1 MQIKKYLYYITAL
14 VLSCTACQHEPA
26 VQVTLP
32 VAICLPTEE
41 TQVPMNRVPGDPGTT
56 EEFLLP
62 NHVYIFVMKYDTEA
76 GKYVVWHRIE
86 KTLAES
92 DWEKKHYVGLL
103 QTTGDSIYE
112 YTEEINL
119 LLEATRFDGRVYVIA
134 SAEPLTFT
142 PKPDLADITNETELL
157 DEKFSMADST
167 MQHNVQHIYSTP
179 YNYIV
184 DDEYYGSFRSQQRVP
199 NVNLMLYH
207 VAAKVDI
214 NWTVPTD
221 KRIKADPDE
230 AVRLTYMQAVNLF
243 DGWAYCFKPMANVV
257 NPLPTTGYSRQIVS
271 PGDVGR
277 WWEGRD
283 YFYTIPYTT
292 PTHSGYFPLQMVL
305 KTNGSEGT
313 GYRPTLY
320 MEMDDTTFVPWLR
333 ADFTINNPLEDGT
346 DTKIVPN

>member
-56 EEFLLP
+56 EKFLLP
-62 NHVYIFVMKYDTEA
+62 NHVYIFVMKYDT
-76 GKYVVWHRIE
+76 GTKKYVVWHQIE
-86 KTLAES
+86 KTLRES

-103 QTTGDSIYE
+103 QTTGDSIYQ
-112 YTEEINL
+112 YKEEINL

-134 SAEPLTFT
+134 SAEPLTFKT
-142 PKPDLADITNETELL
+142 DLADITNETELL
-157 DEKFSMADST
+157 AEQFSMEEET
-167 MQHNVQHIYSTP
+167 MQRNVQHIYSTP

-184 DDEYYGSFRSQQRVP
+184 DGEYYGSFRSQQRVP
-199 NVNLMLYH
+199 HVNLMLYH

-221 KRIKADPDE
+221 KRIKEIPAE

-243 DGWAYCFKPMANVV
+243 NGDAYCFKPMENVV
-257 NPLPTTGYSRQIVS
+257 NPLPETGYSRQIVS
-271 PGDVGR
+271 PEDVGR

-292 PTHSGYFPLQMVL
+292 STHSGYFPLQMVL
-305 KTNGSEGT
+305 KTNGSEGE

-320 MEMDDTTFVPWLR
+320 MQMNDTTFVPWLR
-333 ADFTINNPLEDGT
+333 ADFTINNPLTDGT
-346 DTKIVPN
+346 DTKIIPN

>member
-32 VAICLPTEE
+32 VAICLPAEE
-41 TQVPMNRVPGDPGTT
+41 TQVPMNRVPGDPGTR
-56 EEFLLP
+56 EDFLLP
-62 NHVYIFVMKYDTEA
+62 NHVYIFVMKKEA
-76 GKYVVWHRIE
+76 GKYVVWHQIE
-86 KTLAES
+86 KTLTES

-103 QTTGDSIYE
+103 QTTGDSIYQ

-142 PKPDLADITNETELL
+142 PEPNLDEIRDEDDLLA
-157 DEKFSMADST
+157 EKFSMAT
-167 MQHNVQHIYSTP
+167 ENMQRNVQHIYSTP
-179 YNYIV
+179 YNYKV
-184 DDEYYGSFRSQQRVP
+184 DGEYYGSFRSQQRVP
-199 NVNLMLYH
+199 HVNLMLYH

-214 NWTVPTD
+214 NWTVPKD
-221 KRIKADPDE
+221 KRIKENQAD

-243 DGWAYCFKPMANVV
+243 NDWAYCFKPMENVV
-257 NPLPTTGYSRQIVS
+257 NPLPETGYSRQIVS
-271 PGDVGR
+271 PGDVGL

-292 PTHSGYFPLQMVL
+292 STHSGYFPLQMVL
-305 KTNGSEGT
+305 KTNGSTGA

-320 MEMDDTTFVPWLR
+320 MKMDASPFVPWLR
-333 ADFTINNPLEDGT
+333 ADFTINNRLEDKT
-346 DTKIVPN
+346 DEIIVPKN

>member
-1 MQIKKYLYYITAL
+1 
-14 VLSCTACQHEPA
+14 
-26 VQVTLP
+26 
-32 VAICLPTEE
+32 
-41 TQVPMNRVPGDPGTT
+41 MNRVPGDPGTT

-305 KTNGSEGT
+305 KTNGSE
-313 GYRPTLY
+313 
-320 MEMDDTTFVPWLR
+320 
-333 ADFTINNPLEDGT
+333 
-346 DTKIVPN
+346 